1 MNDYAPT
8 QGRFFLYDAGMEAG
22 VAALAFGLGLVLLIR
37 AMPHSI
43 LKAAGGLLIV
53 VSVIAMLY
61 DALRLV

>member
-1 MNDYAPT
+1 M
-8 QGRFFLYDAGMEAG
+8 YDAGMEAG